1 MVWQYLQIVIRS
13 LLRYARIRFQYMMK
27 GTLLMHR
34 YQTAHI
40 LLSRTIELCEERRR
54 VLVIKEREAAQ
65 KKLEAKQKMLK
76 VDSDAKEVAL
86 EQQGD

>member
-54 VLVIKEREAAQ
+54 FFVIKEREAAQ

-86 EQQGD
+86 EQKGD